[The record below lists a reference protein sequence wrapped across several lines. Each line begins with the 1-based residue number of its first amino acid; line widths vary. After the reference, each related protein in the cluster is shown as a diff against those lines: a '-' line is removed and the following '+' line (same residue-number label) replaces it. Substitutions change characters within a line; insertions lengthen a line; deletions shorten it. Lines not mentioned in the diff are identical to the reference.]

1 MIELTAIDSP
11 WFDDFPAL
19 KTQVHHKTLRYL
31 DTAATAHTPFCVIER
46 MTQYYQQDY
55 ASVHRGA
62 YYLSNK
68 ATQDM
73 EYTRHQVATFLH
85 AESDRN
91 VIFTKG
97 TTEAINLVAHS
108 YLRSV
113 LSEGDE
119 IIVTEMEHHANLV
132 PWQLLS
138 DLCGAVIKVW
148 PLSQDQTLDLNDL
161 ATLTTEKTRLIA
173 VCHVS
178 NVLGTVNRIKEITR
192 FGRRREIPVLVDGA
206 QAVLH
211 QQVDVQELGCD
222 FYAFSGHKLYG
233 PTGIG
238 VLYVAPS
245 KLDHMVPWEGG
256 GAMIDQVILPM
267 GTTYGQAPWCFEAGT
282 PNIAGILGMGT
293 AIHYLESIGFEHI
306 AAHETRMMTYL
317 MEQLE
322 RVPDIEIYGCHEGR
336 KSVVAFNLKGVHAF
350 DVGAFLDQYGV
361 AIRTGHHCAMPLIKR
376 LGQDSVCRASIG
388 LYTQSSDID
397 ALVQGLK
404 RIRQL
409 LRQPI

>member
-1 MIELTAIDSP
+1 MIELAAIESP

-19 KTQVHHKTLRYL
+19 KTQVHQKTLRYL
-31 DTAATAHTPFCVIER
+31 DTAATAHTPSFVIER

-73 EYTRHQVATFLH
+73 EHTRHQVARFLN

-97 TTEAINLVAHS
+97 TTEAINLVSNS
-108 YLRSV
+108 YLRSM

-138 DLCGAVIKVW
+138 DICGAVIKVW

-161 ATLTTEKTRLIA
+161 KKLTTKNTRLIA

-178 NVLGTVNRIKEITR
+178 NVLGTVNRIKDITR
-192 FGRRREIPVLVDGA
+192 FGRRRKIPVLVDGA

-211 QQVDVQELGCD
+211 QKVDVQDLGCD

-245 KLDHMVPWEGG
+245 RLEQMVPWEGG
-256 GAMIDQVILPM
+256 GAMIDQVTLPM
-267 GTTYGQAPWCFEAGT
+267 GTSYGQAPWRFEAGT
-282 PNIAGILGMGT
+282 PNIAGILGMGA
-293 AIHYLESIGFEHI
+293 AIQYLESIGFEQI
-306 AAHETRMMTYL
+306 SDHEERMMAYL

-322 RVPDIEIYGCHEGR
+322 TVPDIEIYGCRQGR
-336 KSVVAFNLKGVHAF
+336 KSVVAFNLKGVHSF
-350 DVGAFLDQYGV
+350 DVGAFLDQYGI

-376 LGQDSVCRASIG
+376 LGQNSVCRASIG

-404 RIRQL
+404 RIHQL
-409 LRQPI
+409 LR